1 MLGLGWSEML
11 VIGIV
16 LLVVVGPKDL
26 PMMMRNVGRMMG
38 TVRRMGNDFRRE
50 IDKAIAADEIA
61 EAKKAISDPL
71 KQTSAEI
78 NREFNSIRNGKVE
91 PTGKLKPPESGE
103 ESVVDAIHAQAG
115 MAPSRA
121 QPSAASAALRAK
133 VSETVAKPANAA
145 TTAAEQPAPL
155 ADAPKGK
162 VKAAPRKAVTA
173 KSSETVSEAAAKS
186 AKPAASKA
194 APAKKAAPKRAPSKA
209 AAKPAAKLTAKTTAR
224 NEAEAQPKSAAK
236 PRASASKTT
245 SKKTTPARKKA
256 TAETGGEQ

>member
-121 QPSAASAALRAK
+121 EPSAASAALRAK

-155 ADAPKGK
+155 ADAPKG
-162 VKAAPRKAVTA
+162 
-173 KSSETVSEAAAKS
+173 
-186 AKPAASKA
+186 
-194 APAKKAAPKRAPSKA
+194 
-209 AAKPAAKLTAKTTAR
+209 AAKLTAKTTAR

>member
-61 EAKKAISDPL
+61 EAKKAISEPL

-91 PTGKLKPPESGE
+91 PTGKLKPPETGE

-115 MAPSRA
+115 MTPSRA
-121 QPSAASAALRAK
+121 DPSAASAALRAK

-155 ADAPKGK
+155 ADAPAKTK
-162 VKAAPRKAVTA
+162 VKAAPRKAATSTA
-173 KSSETVSEAAAKS
+173 TTADTGGKAATKAAKPAAAAKS
-186 AKPAASKA
+186 AP
-194 APAKKAAPKRAPSKA
+194 
-209 AAKPAAKLTAKTTAR
+209 KPAAKSSTKKKADGKPASQKGGAGKTAATKTTGR
-224 NEAEAQPKSAAK
+224 
-236 PRASASKTT
+236 
-245 SKKTTPARKKA
+245 KTTPARKRA
-256 TAETGGEQ
+256 AAETGSEK

>member
-78 NREFNSIRNGKVE
+78 NREFNAIRNGKVE

-115 MAPSRA
+115 MTPQRA
-121 QPSAASAALRAK
+121 EPSAASAALRAK
-133 VSETVAKPANAA
+133 VKETVAKPANAA
-145 TTAAEQPAPL
+145 TTAAEQPEPL
-155 ADAPKGK
+155 ADATTK
-162 VKAAPRKAVTA
+162 VKAAPRKAATSTA
-173 KSSETVSEAAAKS
+173 KTADKGGKVATKAAKPATAAKAAPKPAAKS
-186 AKPAASKA
+186 ATKKTADDKPATQQKAASKTGA
-194 APAKKAAPKRAPSKA
+194 TKS
-209 AAKPAAKLTAKTTAR
+209 TAR
-224 NEAEAQPKSAAK
+224 KA
-236 PRASASKTT
+236 
-245 SKKTTPARKKA
+245 TPARKKA
-256 TAETGGEQ
+256 AAETGGEQ

>member
-78 NREFNSIRNGKVE
+78 NREFNAIRNGKVE
-91 PTGKLKPPESGE
+91 PSGRLQPSEPGK
-103 ESVVDAIHAQAG
+103 ESVVDEIHAQAG
-115 MAPSRA
+115 MSQSRPE
-121 QPSAASAALRAK
+121 PSAASAALRAK
-133 VSETVAKPANAA
+133 VSESVAKPANAA
-145 TTAAEQPAPL
+145 TSAAEQAAPL
-155 ADAPKGK
+155 ADTPTAKPK
-162 VKAAPRKAVTA
+162 VKAAPRKT
-173 KSSETVSEAAAKS
+173 
-186 AKPAASKA
+186 AASKTS
-194 APAKKAAPKRAPSKA
+194 SKS
-209 AAKPAAKLTAKTTAR
+209 
-224 NEAEAQPKSAAK
+224 SA
-236 PRASASKTT
+236 
-245 SKKTTPARKKA
+245 A
-256 TAETGGEQ
+256 TAETGGKAAGAKPATKPAAKKSAGETAALKAKAPAKARAATGKTATKKAAPTPKSSDAKTGGDQ

>member
-26 PMMMRNVGRMMG
+26 PMMMRNIGRMMG

-71 KQTSAEI
+71 KQTSEEI

-91 PTGKLKPPESGE
+91 PTGRLKQPASGE

-121 QPSAASAALRAK
+121 EPSAASAALRAK

-145 TTAAEQPAPL
+145 TTEAEQPAPI
-155 ADAPKGK
+155 AEAPATSK
-162 VKAAPRKAVTA
+162 VKAAPRKAAASTA
-173 KSSETVSEAAAKS
+173 KTSDKSTKAPAKAAKPAAATKAAQKPAAKS
-186 AKPAASKA
+186 AAKKAADKKPAAQQEPASKA
-194 APAKKAAPKRAPSKA
+194 GTTKTTAKKAAP
-209 AAKPAAKLTAKTTAR
+209 
-224 NEAEAQPKSAAK
+224 
-236 PRASASKTT
+236 
-245 SKKTTPARKKA
+245 ARKKA
-256 TAETGGEQ
+256 VAETGGDK